1 MKKRLLVLLLVLLG
15 CSSVSLVENWKNP
28 DIAEFDANKVLVIG
42 MTQSASARLDF
53 ENKLKKEFLKRGVK
67 AERSIDLFED
77 EFTNTWRSEEELR
90 TFETWLLDQNFDAI
104 LLTKVV
110 GSETKQAFRK
120 SILDLDEYYGRFRDD
135 YIRHQEIYY
144 DENYYEE
151 FQVYHAETSLY
162 CICEG
167 EERSLIWR
175 GAIDITDPKDVE
187 KTVNDYVKLVVLA
200 LKEQNLILKSEDN
213 NEITGL

>member
-1 MKKRLLVLLLVLLG
+1 MKKRLLVLLLVLMG

-53 ENKLKKEFLKRGVK
+53 EDKLKREFLERGVE

-77 EFTNTWRSEEELR
+77 EFTNTRRSEEELR
-90 TFETWLLDQNFDAI
+90 TFETWLLNHNFEAI

-200 LKEQNLILKSEDN
+200 LKEQNLIFKSEDK